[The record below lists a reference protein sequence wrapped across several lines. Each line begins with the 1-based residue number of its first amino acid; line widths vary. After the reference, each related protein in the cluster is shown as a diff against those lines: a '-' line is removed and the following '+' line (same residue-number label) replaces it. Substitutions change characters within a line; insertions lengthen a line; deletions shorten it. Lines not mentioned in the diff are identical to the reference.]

1 MDTAI
6 LLVRLTFGLA
16 MAAHGAQKLFGWFG
30 GYGIK
35 GTGGFFE
42 TIGFR
47 PGITFAIAAGLSEF
61 CGGVLLAAGLL
72 TPLGAAAVVS
82 GMLVAMISV
91 HVKNGFFAM
100 SNGIELPFLYAVAAV
115 AVAWTGAGAFS
126 LDRLLGLDLL
136 FPSYAGSGLLVLAA
150 IGAIATLGL
159 RHRSVSHQTED
170 RATVKSH

>member
-16 MAAHGAQKLFGWFG
+16 LAAHGAQKLFGWFG

-42 TIGFR
+42 IIGFR
-47 PGITFAIAAGLSEF
+47 PGIPFAIAAGLSEF

-72 TPLGAAAVVS
+72 TPLGAAAAGS
-82 GMLVAMISV
+82 AMLVAMISV
-91 HVKNGFFAM
+91 HVRNGFFAM

-115 AVAWTGAGAFS
+115 AISWTGAGAFS

-136 FPSYAGSGLLVLAA
+136 FLPMRGPACWY
-150 IGAIATLGL
+150 L
-159 RHRSVSHQTED
+159 RLSEQL
-170 RATVKSH
+170 